1 MRLAA
6 RTLLATAI
14 LVCGLAPGGTA
25 LAAHAAHAVPAA
37 EAPLIAV
44 VSADGED
51 AAAHP
56 GRHRRREEAAP
67 PDDFKAMMDRVFG
80 PGRWRETSGY
90 RTVAQENAL
99 RRAGAGT
106 VPAGRLSRHSLGDP
120 DAPGAYDAVVA
131 GLTPAAAAAKLKRAG
146 APFARIAAE
155 GAHGRE
161 GPHLHIELVS
171 LVSRGASASSEN

>member
-6 RTLLATAI
+6 RSLLATAF
-14 LVCGLAPGGTA
+14 LACGLAPGHSV
-25 LAAHAAHAVPAA
+25 LAARAAAA
-37 EAPLIAV
+37 PSVIAV
-44 VSADGED
+44 VSADDE
-51 AAAHP
+51 AEKANP
-56 GRHRRREEAAP
+56 GRHRHREVEAAP
-67 PDDFKAMMDRVFG
+67 PADFKTMMDRVFG

-120 DAPGAYDAVVA
+120 DTPGAYDAVVA
-131 GLTPAAAAAKLKRAG
+131 GITPAAAAARLKRAG
-146 APFARIAAE
+146 APFARVAAE
-155 GAHGRE
+155 GAHGRQ

-171 LVSRGASASSEN
+171 MVSRGASASAEN